1 MVTPIK
7 YRQFARRLVDLC
19 LENGRVSQDRVG
31 EVLESLRKNPP
42 RNHRLVLRLF
52 LSRIERRIR
61 ENTLRMES
69 PEEPGPALVAHMVD
83 HYSKAYGRQLHP
95 DWVENP
101 DLVAGMRLRIADD
114 VYEDSILSRL
124 DQLQSQQN

>member
-7 YRQFARRLVDLC
+7 YRQFARRLVELC
-19 LENGRVSQDRVG
+19 LDKGKVSSERVA

-52 LSRIERRIR
+52 LARIERRIR

-69 PEEPGPALVAHMVD
+69 PEEPGPAVVGHLVD
-83 HYSKAYGRQLHP
+83 HYSNAYGRQLHP
-95 DWVENP
+95 EWVENAE
-101 DLVAGMRLRIADD
+101 LVAGIRLRIADD

-124 DQLQSQQN
+124 DQLERQQN